1 MIYIY
6 KLVLDF
12 IKHDQG
18 ISDSSMFYSLPIEN
32 MKHFFYTT
40 GGGVVIQNISSC
52 CSLYS
57 FDFVTNCLL
66 SGMPN
71 WGTVLQLRMNI
82 CVLGY
87 LF

>member
-12 IKHDQG
+12 VKHDKG
-18 ISDSSMFYSLPIEN
+18 ILDSSNFRYP
-32 MKHFFYTT
+32 T
-40 GGGVVIQNISSC
+40 GGAVVIQNISSC

-57 FDFVTNCLL
+57 FNFVTKCLL
-66 SGMPN
+66 PGMPN
-71 WGTVLQLRMNI
+71 WGTVLKLRTNI
-82 CVLGY
+82 CVIGC